1 MTHTLAELD
10 ILVGALTEAQNDK
23 ADLDLNNV
31 SLTNDNIAQLRH
43 LMCDLDFNNAINVTA
58 STNDAVSYYTA
69 PSDGIFAGLSYG
81 TGKFAINGVKL
92 TSDASTATERCSLLW
107 FPLNKGDVITY
118 WGGNWGGAGNQKFIP
133 FKRQAGTNV
142 KLLAGLTYQGKY
154 TTVEDLQAVTAV
166 NGKWALVGND
176 TDGYNRYFTRPIDG
190 TFNTYEWA
198 DGGKDISTGD
208 YVVDHWADA
217 NNWYRLYNSGWC
229 EQGGYVRNAGNTTGV
244 VYTITLLKP
253 YRDANYFIS
262 MWAGVGDSGWQYA
275 GGVGY
280 GNAGSGY
287 NVRPDYNT
295 NSSFTYFN
303 ATGTNGTPIFWETKG
318 YT

>member
-10 ILVGALTEAQNDK
+10 VLVGALTEAQNDK

-43 LMCDLDFNNAINVTA
+43 LVCDLDFDRAINVTA

-92 TSDASTATERCSLLW
+92 TSDASTAAERCSLLW

-118 WGGNWGGAGNQKFIP
+118 WGGNWGGPGNQKFIP

-142 KLLAGLTYQGKY
+142 QLLAGLTYRGKY
-154 TTVEDLQAVTAV
+154 ATVEDLQAVSAV

-176 TDGYNRYFTRPIDG
+176 TDGYNKYFTRPIDG

-198 DGGKDISTGD
+198 DGGKDITVGD
-208 YVVDHWADA
+208 YVVDWKIPTAADQS
-217 NNWYRLYNSGWC
+217 WYRLYKSGWV
-229 EQGGYVRNAGNTTGV
+229 EQGGYYTGSTDGWVTQSLIVPMMNTLYSVTIERSRKTDTADPGTGG
-244 VYTITLLKP
+244 LD
-253 YRDANYFIS
+253 RRCF
-262 MWAGVGDSGWQYA
+262 
-275 GGVGY
+275 
-280 GNAGSGY
+280 
-287 NVRPDYNT
+287 
-295 NSSFTYFN
+295 F
-303 ATGTNGTPIFWETKG
+303 TNGYTTTSFNMWGIWATYPCSWEVKG
-318 YT
+318 MSAIS